1 MPIYPIDL
9 YFFRSFGFYA
19 TGARRAEA
27 AHLKI
32 SDIDCQRMVFH
43 IWEGK
48 GGKDRDIMLSSKL
61 PEELRSRSR
70 EAAQGAKKEA
80 HGLIRRL
87 GIQPCIRNQY
97 ELVPA
102 IRFMQ

>member
-9 YFFRSFGFYA
+9 YLFRSFRFYA

-27 AHLKI
+27 AHLKV
-32 SDIDCQRMVFH
+32 SDIDSQRMVFH
-43 IWEGK
+43 VREGE
-48 GGKDRDIMLSSKL
+48 GGKDRDIMLSPKL

-70 EAAQGAKKEA
+70 EAAQGAKQEA
-80 HGLIRRL
+80 HWLIRRW

-102 IRFMQ
+102 IRFMR